1 MPRGKR
7 RSIAQAAQAK
17 ALAEIGYQGTQ
28 IADAIGLPVRTV
40 DDIINGRNGWREII
54 ANDQAFKQYRTQA
67 KRQMQA
73 ASINLSQKA
82 LQQIENRIDKASAP
96 QAAMVYG
103 ILRDKERLDAGEPTE
118 IVALHTRQEIDG
130 LDALAA
136 ILGQTLLQRG
146 KEIDVTPQEAA
157 RRKPRSRDHYE

>member
-1 MPRGKR
+1 MARGKR
-7 RSIAQAAQAK
+7 TSLPQAAQAK

-28 IADAIGLPVRTV
+28 IADATGLPVRTV
-40 DDIINGRNGWREII
+40 DDIVNGRNGWAAII

-118 IVALHTRQEIDG
+118 IIVTHTRAEAEG
-130 LDALAA
+130 LDALAE
-136 ILGQTLLQRG
+136 ILGKTLLQTA
-146 KEIDVTPQEAA
+146 KEIDVTPS
-157 RRKPRSRDHYE
+157 KPE